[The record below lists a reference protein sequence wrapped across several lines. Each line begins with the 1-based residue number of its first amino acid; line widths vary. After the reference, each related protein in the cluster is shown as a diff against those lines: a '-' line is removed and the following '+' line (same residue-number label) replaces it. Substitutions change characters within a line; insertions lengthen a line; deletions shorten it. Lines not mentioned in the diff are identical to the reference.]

1 MKHFKFNERQR
12 FSIRKFS
19 VGVASVLL
27 GSVFVAISPLSAVQ
41 ANEANPA
48 TTSTDTLSKIEL
60 KNLIDEIDG
69 KFAKGTY
76 ANKTEESV
84 NALKRVLEEA
94 RATLTSATA
103 QDQLT
108 TVYRRLLMATTNLQ
122 TKSVTKIVEEPI
134 TTPKVEETTETV
146 AKSEVETATTETV
159 AKPEVET
166 ATTETVT
173 KPESATELVTT
184 PNSQPEKVTKLKE
197 APVVDTT
204 NGQPTVGKKAENT
217 EPKAGTNSIAN
228 TGSHDPT

>member
-41 ANEANPA
+41 ANEANEANPA

-84 NALKRVLEEA
+84 NALKMVLEEA

-108 TVYRRLLMATTNLQ
+108 TAYRMFRPQ
-122 TKSVTKIVEEPI
+122 KVRPKI
-134 TTPKVEETTETV
+134 
-146 AKSEVETATTETV
+146 
-159 AKPEVET
+159 
-166 ATTETVT
+166 
-173 KPESATELVTT
+173 
-184 PNSQPEKVTKLKE
+184 
-197 APVVDTT
+197 
-204 NGQPTVGKKAENT
+204 
-217 EPKAGTNSIAN
+217 
-228 TGSHDPT
+228 